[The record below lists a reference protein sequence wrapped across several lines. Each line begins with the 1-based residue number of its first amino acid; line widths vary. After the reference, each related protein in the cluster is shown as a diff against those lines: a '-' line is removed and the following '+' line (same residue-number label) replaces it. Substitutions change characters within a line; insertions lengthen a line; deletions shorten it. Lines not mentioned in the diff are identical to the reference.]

1 MARFELALPTPDF
14 THADFSPFLHQ
25 LLRADPTLSAAGMVC
40 FGPPLLSLDMISVE
54 SFVPVQCLAC
64 LGLVT
69 PMLDFAES
77 GPAISIR
84 SLAHLGF
91 MLSAM
96 GLSRVGFLTLLLDF
110 AQFDPSML
118 LHSFVCLGLLS
129 PVPDFTH
136 LSLPLSPQS
145 FMCCGFAVFI
155 FGVSEPDPAVF
166 VLDYVH
172 LEPSPSPRSPA
183 WLGSSALLLAMA
195 DVGLLILPHNFGR
208 ADFSVPLVGVAWFE
222 PPPSLLDFAHLGFSA
237 SLRSFAC
244 GESALLSLGMA
255 KSGSFLLLL
264 DGFQIESFLFPQS
277 SSCPELCV
285 FALDMCQVGF
295 LLFLRSYGRLEF
307 SILVLDFLVLGS
319 PMPLRSY
326 GCSDFA
332 IFIFGL
338 GRMGF
343 SISIL
348 DFTLAG
354 FSMLAR
360 SLA

>member
-1 MARFELALPTPDF
+1 MQDLHRFCINLHDLAQ
-14 THADFSPFLHQ
+14 PFQSQVWCALDHPCFHWIAS
-25 LLRADPTLSAAGMVC
+25 LSSRLYLCKAWPAWVALRPC
-40 FGPPLLSLDMISVE
+40 WI
-54 SFVPVQCLAC
+54 
-64 LGLVT
+64 
-69 PMLDFAES
+69 FAES
-77 GPAISIR
+77 GSAISVR

-96 GLSRVGFLTLLLDF
+96 GLCRVGFLALLLDF

-118 LHSFVCLGLLS
+118 LHSFVCLGLPS
-129 PVPDFTH
+129 PVPEFTH
-136 LSLPLSPQS
+136 LSLPLSLQS

-155 FGVSEPDPAVF
+155 FGVSELEPAVL
-166 VLDYVH
+166 VLDSVH
-172 LEPSPSPRSPA
+172 LELPPSSRSPA

-195 DVGLLILPHNFGR
+195 DVGFLILLHNFGW

-222 PPPSLLDFAHLGFSA
+222 PPPSLLDFAQLGFSA
-237 SLRSFAC
+237 SLRSFVC

-264 DGFQIESFLFPQS
+264 DAFQIEPILFPQS
-277 SSCPELCV
+277 PSCPELCV
-285 FALDMCQVGF
+285 FTLDLCHVGF
-295 LLFLRSYGRLEF
+295 MLFVHSHGRLES

-319 PMPLRSY
+319 STPLRSY

-332 IFIFGL
+332 TSIFGL

-343 SISIL
+343 SISVL
-348 DFTLAG
+348 DFALAG